1 MMKSLFKPETI
12 NNCTIPNRLI
22 VTAMV
27 TNFNNEDGTLTEKF
41 IKYHEEK
48 AKGGWGLIITEDY
61 AIGPSAKGY
70 QYIAGLYN
78 DEQIPANKVLT
89 DTIHQY
95 ESKIFCQIYHP
106 GRQSSSM
113 VNGGLQ
119 PVAPS
124 AIPCPW
130 CRELPRDITI
140 EEIKEVVSQFGDTAL
155 RAKKSGFDGVEV
167 HAAHGYLLA
176 EFLSPYTNKR
186 TDEYGGGFENR
197 IRILKEVIADIRSKV
212 GADFPVIVRISG
224 DEAVEGGRTIAE
236 TRALAME
243 IEDMGFDAI
252 HVSSGVYGDFNKGIV
267 SSMYEEHGWAVEFAA
282 EVKKL
287 VNIPVI
293 TVNRINDPKMADAII
308 TSGKADFVG
317 MGRGSLADPHLPNK
331 AKSGDFESIR
341 YCLGCLQACV
351 MHLLTGTG
359 ISCVVNP
366 EIGLEYKTDYSKTSN
381 PKKVMV
387 VGAGPGGLEAGLI
400 AAKRGHNVTIFE
412 RQSDIGGQ
420 FRSAAYPPCKGE
432 LATFTSWLRSEL
444 KKQGVE
450 IRLNTSITPEL
461 IKDFAPDSI
470 ILATGGE
477 PVKFDIPG
485 IDKGHVV
492 FAEDVLLG
500 KVPVNDLVVVCGGGE
515 VGGETAAALALEEK
529 RVSVVE
535 MLPEMLKDLDS
546 IQTISLTNILNKYG
560 VERHLNTKVIEIKD
574 DSVVCEKDGSTYS
587 IPAATVVLAF
597 GYKPYNPLEE
607 VAKTLCGEVH
617 TIGAAVRTSNAE
629 VAVQEG
635 FQVGLKI

>member
-1 MMKSLFKPETI
+1 MLKSLFKPETI

-212 GADFPVIVRISG
+212 GDDFPVIVRISG

-267 SSMYEEHGWAVEFAA
+267 SSMYEEHGWAVALWLTLIYPI
-282 EVKKL
+282 KQS
-287 VNIPVI
+287 P
-293 TVNRINDPKMADAII
+293 AI
-308 TSGKADFVG
+308 
-317 MGRGSLADPHLPNK
+317 L
-331 AKSGDFESIR
+331 
-341 YCLGCLQACV
+341 
-351 MHLLTGTG
+351 
-359 ISCVVNP
+359 NP
-366 EIGLEYKTDYSKTSN
+366 
-381 PKKVMV
+381 
-387 VGAGPGGLEAGLI
+387 
-400 AAKRGHNVTIFE
+400 
-412 RQSDIGGQ
+412 SDIVW
-420 FRSAAYPPCKGE
+420 AAFK
-432 LATFTSWLRSEL
+432 
-444 KKQGVE
+444 
-450 IRLNTSITPEL
+450 
-461 IKDFAPDSI
+461 
-470 ILATGGE
+470 
-477 PVKFDIPG
+477 
-485 IDKGHVV
+485 
-492 FAEDVLLG
+492 
-500 KVPVNDLVVVCGGGE
+500 
-515 VGGETAAALALEEK
+515 
-529 RVSVVE
+529 
-535 MLPEMLKDLDS
+535 
-546 IQTISLTNILNKYG
+546 
-560 VERHLNTKVIEIKD
+560 
-574 DSVVCEKDGSTYS
+574 
-587 IPAATVVLAF
+587 PAS
-597 GYKPYNPLEE
+597 
-607 VAKTLCGEVH
+607 C
-617 TIGAAVRTSNAE
+617 IC
-629 VAVQEG
+629 
-635 FQVGLKI
+635 